1 MTQENREEKRDKIV
15 KGLEKAY
22 EKMVEFKRNNNSEI
36 VILKENKIIK
46 IKP

>member
-15 KGLEKAY
+15 KGLEIAY
-22 EKMVEFKRNNNSEI
+22 EKMVEFKRKNNSEI

>member
-22 EKMVEFKRNNNSEI
+22 EKMVEFKRNKNSEI

>member
-1 MTQENREEKRDKIV
+1 MTEENKAEKRDKIL

-22 EKMVEFKRNNNSEI
+22 EKMVEFKRKNDSEI
-36 VILKENKIIK
+36 VIFKENKIIK

>member
-22 EKMVEFKRNNNSEI
+22 EKMVEFKRKNNSEI